1 MASAEHGSHLPV
13 RSTDP
18 DGTLAKDL
26 ASEDILEIL
35 RMILAGASLK
45 EVLTSVVRVV
55 ESHREGMLCSVWL
68 LDQDRVHMR
77 AIAAPTLPESYVA
90 ALDGFAVGPQGG
102 SCGAAVNQ
110 RKPVFVSD
118 VLTDPILEQV
128 RDIIAAH
135 GIRACWSAP
144 IISHQGEFLE
154 PLRFTS
160 DQCEAQSPRDIH
172 LIGNAT
178 SIAGIAIERKKAE
191 ENLRRSE
198 LVSA

>member
-1 MASAEHGSHLPV
+1 MDYNLRMASGEDGFHQPV

-18 DGTLAKDL
+18 QPDGILVKGL

-45 EVLTSVVRVV
+45 EVLTSVARVV

-77 AIAAPTLPESYVA
+77 AVAAPNLPESYVA
-90 ALDGFAVGPQGG
+90 ALDGFVVGPRGE

-128 RDIIAAH
+128 RNMIAAH
-135 GIRACWSAP
+135 GIRAAGL
-144 IISHQGEFLE
+144 HQSYLTKVKFLE

-160 DQCEAQSPRDIH
+160 DQSEAQVQKIS
-172 LIGNAT
+172 T
-178 SIAGIAIERKKAE
+178 
-191 ENLRRSE
+191 
-198 LVSA
+198 

>member
-18 DGTLAKDL
+18 DGTLTKDL

-77 AIAAPTLPESYVA
+77 AIAAPTLPNPT
-90 ALDGFAVGPQGG
+90 L
-102 SCGAAVNQ
+102 Q
-110 RKPVFVSD
+110 R
-118 VLTDPILEQV
+118 LTDLLL
-128 RDIIAAH
+128 AH
-135 GIRACWSAP
+135 RVD
-144 IISHQGEFLE
+144 
-154 PLRFTS
+154 RV
-160 DQCEAQSPRDIH
+160 AQR
-172 LIGNAT
+172 
-178 SIAGIAIERKKAE
+178 
-191 ENLRRSE
+191 
-198 LVSA
+198 